1 MNTGKAIKILN
12 SINADAMLVTSEEN
26 MHYFCSF
33 SPSEGMIVI
42 TKSGCKCHFVDSRYT
57 ENAQK
62 YAEKTGFEVVEVNG
76 GFVDSVNTFLTNNSV
91 KTLAFENETI
101 SYKRYCTFKRELKA
115 ELVELNNELG
125 KIRNIKS
132 SEEIEF
138 MLEAQRIAEKS
149 YLELLNHYKEGKT
162 EKELAAYFDYL
173 MAKNGSDGVSFST
186 ILLSGKNTSMPHGVP
201 SDRKLKKGEFVL
213 ADFGATYKGYHSD
226 TTRTVALGYASDEMK
241 FCYNL
246 VLESQLAGIK
256 AMEIGARCSDVYQKA
271 YDVLQK
277 KGYARYFRHALGHG
291 VGLEIHEGYSAS
303 PKSEDIFE
311 EGNVCTVEPGIYIP
325 EKFGIRIEDVIY
337 LGKDKKQNLVS
348 LDKNLI
354 IV

>member
-1 MNTGKAIKILN
+1 MNTDKAIKILN

-42 TKSGCKCHFVDSRYT
+42 TKSGRKCHFVDSRYT
-57 ENAQK
+57 ETAQN
-62 YAEKTGFEVVEVNG
+62 YAKKTGFEVVEING
-76 GFVDSVNTFLTNNSV
+76 GFIDSVNAFLKNNSI

-101 SYKRYCTFKRELKA
+101 SYKRYCTLKRELNA

-173 MAKNGSDGVSFST
+173 MAKNGSEGVSFST
-186 ILLSGKNTSMPHGVP
+186 ILLSGENTSMPHGVP
-201 SDRKLKKGEFVL
+201 SDRKLKKGDFIL

-226 TTRTVALGYASDEMK
+226 TTRTVVLGCASDEMK
-241 FCYNL
+241 LCYNL
-246 VLESQLAGIK
+246 VLEAQLAGIK
-256 AMEIGARCSDVYQKA
+256 AMEVGARCRDVYQRA

-277 KGYARYFRHALGHG
+277 EDYAKYFRHALGHG

-325 EKFGIRIEDVIY
+325 GKFGIRIEDVIY
-337 LGKDKKQNLVS
+337 LGSDEKKNLVT